1 MDFKDK
7 FSKLNE
13 EVEFQ
18 LDYMS
23 LRVCFML
30 VEVDEL
36 LKLSLNLNLFLLF

>member
-1 MDFKDK
+1 MR
-7 FSKLNE
+7 

-30 VEVDEL
+30 FEVDEL
-36 LKLSLNLNLFLLF
+36 LKFSLHANLSLPP